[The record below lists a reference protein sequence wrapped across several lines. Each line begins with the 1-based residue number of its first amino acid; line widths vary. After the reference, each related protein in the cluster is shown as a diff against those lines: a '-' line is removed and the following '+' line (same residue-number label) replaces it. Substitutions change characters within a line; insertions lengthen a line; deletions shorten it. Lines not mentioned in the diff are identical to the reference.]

1 MSWGGV
7 WGGACKTIGNVGPE
21 PLFLPAS
28 VRAAVEAELGGV
40 AAEEQFAWMS
50 WAGTVWRL
58 GAGGR
63 SVYIKRA
70 ADLAAERD
78 RLSWLQERWPVPE
91 AIGLFHEMGDD
102 WLVTREVRGVPI
114 HLASQGR
121 EPASV
126 AATLGAILRGLHA
139 TRADDCPFGIRK
151 PGNVLIHGDY
161 CLPNVLVE
169 DGELSALVDVGLS
182 GLGNPET
189 DLAAGVWTLQY
200 NYGPGQARAFLDAY
214 GWPPM
219 SDQAIEK
226 LRRKYAR

>member
-1 MSWGGV
+1 V
-7 WGGACKTIGNVGPE
+7 DPE
-21 PLFLPAS
+21 PLSLPDS
-28 VRAAVEAELGGV
+28 VRVAVEAELGG
-40 AAEEQFAWMS
+40 APADEQFAWMS

-63 SVYIKRA
+63 SVFVKRA
-70 ADLAAERD
+70 ADLGPERE
-78 RLSWLQERWPVPE
+78 RLDWLRGRWPVPE
-91 AIGLFHEMGDD
+91 AIGFFHEMGDD
-102 WLVTREVRGVPI
+102 WLVTREVRGAPI
-114 HLASQGR
+114 HLALQGW
-121 EPASV
+121 EPDRV
-126 AATLGAILRGLHA
+126 ATRLGEILRGLHETA
-139 TRADDCPFGIRK
+139 AGDCPFGTRK

-169 DGELSALVDVGLS
+169 DGKLSALVDVGLA

-200 NYGPGQARAFLDAY
+200 NYGPGHARAFLDAY

-226 LRRKYAR
+226 LRRKYGR